1 MRKYLISLVTVL
13 SVILIGLIIVFA
25 LVLNGTITKE
35 TFGINSNGADISENF
50 KEEAAPASPEP
61 TNSPKKI
68 VVLDPGHGKSSSQ
81 MSDEKKSDEMWIYN
95 SGKGWGEWRHWK
107 SETTWIDCEG
117 TGCTGRVPSGGSC
130 WYRMSDGD
138 RDTEP
143 EINLSN
149 ALNAKKYLEE
159 MGYDVRMTRTSNE
172 ENPSMT
178 KRLIYCY
185 KNQDTNSQPDAD
197 IFVCIH
203 SNAGGGRGSAYM
215 SLSGKYDQAG
225 TLSAEEYVQE
235 SNTLGSFINNRI
247 VTETSMPA
255 FSGGKY
261 DGFPTT
267 ILFCKSPIPLAYLEI
282 GFYDN
287 SSDLNILETESDGIG
302 KAIANGIDDYFKAKT
317 E

>member
-61 TNSPKKI
+61 NNSPKKI

-81 MSDEKKSDEMWIYN
+81 MSDEEKSDEMWIYN

-225 TLSAEEYVQE
+225 TLSAEEYVQK

-302 KAIANGIDDYFKAKT
+302 KAIANGIDDYFKAKA